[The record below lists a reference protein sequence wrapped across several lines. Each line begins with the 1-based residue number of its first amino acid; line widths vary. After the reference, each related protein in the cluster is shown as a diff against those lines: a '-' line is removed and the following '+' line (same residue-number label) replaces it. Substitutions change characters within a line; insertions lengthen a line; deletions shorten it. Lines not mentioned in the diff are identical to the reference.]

1 MNKTD
6 GAKPRAAAA
15 PARKLFGTDGIR
27 GVANVHPMTPEIAM
41 KVGAAVTWWASRGG
55 RAARVVIGKDTRLS
69 GYMLETA
76 LAAGVCAQGGRVML
90 TGPMPTPAVAYLA
103 QSMRADAGVV
113 ISASHNPYADNGIKL
128 FGPDGFKLP
137 DAAEAEIEALMDD
150 PRLLTGRRTEGG
162 VGRAEK
168 IEDAR
173 GRYVTFVK
181 STFPRHLRL
190 DGLRVVV
197 DGAHGAA
204 YRVAPLVFA
213 ELGAHVTSIGVK
225 PNGKNINDH
234 HGALHPETVAAEVVK
249 RRAHLGVALDGDADR
264 LIVVDE
270 QGNVVD
276 GDAIMSIC
284 AQRMLDAG
292 TLAGNT
298 VVATVMSNL
307 GLERALAARGVS
319 LLRTAVGDRYVVEAM
334 RARGFNFGGEQS
346 GHLVFLDHATTGDGL
361 IAAMQ
366 VVAALVIAGRPMSAL
381 AAEAMQRVPQ
391 VLLNATLKSR
401 RPLEQM
407 PVTMRMVRAAES
419 TLGEDGRVLVRWSG
433 TEPKLRVMLEG
444 EDDEQIRTLAE
455 EILDAARAELG

>member
-1 MNKTD
+1 
-6 GAKPRAAAA
+6 
-15 PARKLFGTDGIR
+15 
-27 GVANVHPMTPEIAM
+27 
-41 KVGAAVTWWASRGG
+41 
-55 RAARVVIGKDTRLS
+55 
-69 GYMLETA
+69 
-76 LAAGVCAQGGRVML
+76 ML

-213 ELGAHVTSIGVK
+213 ELGAHVTAIGVK

-249 RRAHLGVALDGDADR
+249 RRAHLGIALDGDADR

-284 AQRMLDAG
+284 AQRMLEAG

-334 RARGFNFGGEQS
+334 RGPGVQFRRRAVGAPGVSRPRDDGRRAHRRDAGGGRAGHRGQAHERARGGGDATRAAGAAQRHAQDAAAAGADAGHDARGARRGEHARRGGE
-346 GHLVFLDHATTGDGL
+346 GAR
-361 IAAMQ
+361 
-366 VVAALVIAGRPMSAL
+366 ALVGH
-381 AAEAMQRVPQ
+381 
-391 VLLNATLKSR
+391 
-401 RPLEQM
+401 
-407 PVTMRMVRAAES
+407 RAQAP
-419 TLGEDGRVLVRWSG
+419 G
-433 TEPKLRVMLEG
+433 
-444 EDDEQIRTLAE
+444 
-455 EILDAARAELG
+455 DA